1 MDARPRDLAVKMA
14 NFDEQLFRLP
24 LDAARCRVREIIRQ
38 PSSNGLTSVVEKWR
52 QLPDGQIEFAIRYF
66 RAAD

>member
-1 MDARPRDLAVKMA
+1 MDTRPRDLAVKMA
-14 NFDEQLFRLP
+14 NAEVQFFRLP
-24 LDAARCRVREIIRQ
+24 LDVARCRVREIIRQ